1 MFRRNKVIVL
11 GILLSIILILF
22 VVNLRNK
29 NKNLHRKILSSG
41 INDHSIPPNKFK
53 GNLRLLTIFTT
64 FVDDPTNEYRMLV
77 QANFL
82 RLSNFPCFHQLVRF
96 VVFTRN
102 NETTSIIKQHY
113 PNVISHQ
120 TPLIPVFSTPTYK
133 ILFKMSMKLSK
144 SFFYMQTNACDL
156 FDSSLIFTLQVIK
169 EAWMRGL
176 IRQKIMIYGKR
187 HNVII
192 EGMVVDEF
200 QVMEYFNRSVEFIH
214 DSQDYIIL
222 TKETIEFDLFSEILM
237 GRLRSDNAM
246 VDFGVHNEVES
257 FDSSKSIR
265 LVHQSQEGKLE
276 GNSLSAPTH
285 ENEWDHFVTEGLR
298 DHYSTSCA
306 RYMTELDSYNEVKI
320 FDKKTVSVIDIQSR
334 EDKQFFKS
342 HQYWIDVTTLNRNVH
357 SKLNPALFVVVLACN
372 KPDSLSRLLNSL
384 VEVDYEED
392 RIDLVISL
400 DIGYLGFYDLP
411 TLILIKTLSW
421 PHGNFKI
428 VLKDEHKGQ
437 LDQWLEAYSCVDSK
451 NDSPILILEDNLQ
464 LSPFWYEYLK
474 EVLNKSYSRRLHES
488 IAGWSLE
495 APHSGMSDSED
506 SSVMLGNIRWVRSFV
521 PVLSTWISFLKWY
534 KKGTSHV
541 LPGAFSEST
550 IFKLDRRGYWSN
562 WESSVCM
569 SWYWYYL
576 KVYNPEQLDILYIFA
591 KRGSLASK
599 TRITYPN
606 WYGNENSGCYVKDVL
621 LEGEVLFQDINPS
634 EKNGDIKIPDVIPT
648 FNFETLYIKPF

>member
-1 MFRRNKVIVL
+1 MVRGKRVIIL
-11 GILLSIILILF
+11 GTLLNIIFLLSIT
-22 VVNLRNK
+22 NLNHK
-29 NKNLHRKILSSG
+29 NKKLYRESLPSG
-41 INDHSIPPNKFK
+41 INSNSPNKFK
-53 GNLRLLTIFTT
+53 ENIRLLTIFTT

-77 QANFL
+77 QTNFL
-82 RLSNFPCFHQLVRF
+82 RMSNFPCFHELVRF

-113 PNVISHQ
+113 PNVISHP

-133 ILFKMSMKLSK
+133 ILFKMSINLSE

-156 FDSSLIFTLQVIK
+156 FDSSLIFTLKAIK
-169 EAWMRGL
+169 EAWMKGL

-192 EGMVVDEF
+192 EGTVEDESKVKEHF
-200 QVMEYFNRSVEFIH
+200 HRSVEFIH
-214 DSQDYIIL
+214 ASQDYIIL

-237 GRLRSDNAM
+237 GGLASDNAM

-265 LVHQSQEGKLE
+265 LVHQSQEGNLE
-276 GNSLSAPTH
+276 GNCHSAPNH
-285 ENEWDHFVTEGLR
+285 ENEWDYHVTDGFR
-298 DHYSTSCA
+298 DHYSTTCA
-306 RYMTELDSYNEVKI
+306 RYMTELDSYNGVKI
-320 FDKKTVSVIDIQSR
+320 FDKKTVSVIDIRSR
-334 EDKQFFKS
+334 KDNEFFKS
-342 HQYWIDVTTLNRNVH
+342 HQYWIDVTTLHRKVH
-357 SKLNPALFVVVLACN
+357 SKLNPDLFVVILACN
-372 KPDSLSRLLNSL
+372 KPDSLSRLFNSL
-384 VEVDYEED
+384 AEVDYEGD

-411 TLILIKTLSW
+411 TLMLTKKLSW
-421 PHGNFKI
+421 PHGELKV

-437 LDQWLEAYSCVDSK
+437 LNQWLEAYSCVDSK
-451 NDSPILILEDNLQ
+451 DDSPILILEDNLQ
-464 LSPFWYEYLK
+464 LSPFWYQYLK
-474 EVLNKSYSRRLHES
+474 EVLSKSYSRRLHES

-495 APHSGMSDSED
+495 APHPGMSDSEE

-534 KKGTSHV
+534 KKESSHV
-541 LPGAFSEST
+541 PPGAFSQST

-562 WESSVCM
+562 WESSVWM

-576 KVYNPEQLDILYIFA
+576 KVYSPEQLDILYIFD

-606 WYGNENSGCYVKDVL
+606 WYGHENSGCYVKDGT
-621 LEGEVLFQDINPS
+621 LEGEALLQDI
-634 EKNGDIKIPDVIPT
+634 DIKIPDVIPT
-648 FNFETLYIKPF
+648 FNFDTLYIEPFKFP